1 MSRWQT
7 GMRRAWQRVR
17 EEWRAIGHLTFHT
30 PALGV
35 PSADYD
41 AYWCD
46 RLAEGPGELNG
57 FQLFRAEWSAARVA
71 PGARVVDVGCGDGG
85 ILARMRELKSI
96 VPLGADVSPFVLA
109 FLEERGIEA
118 VRLDLQSPGMAS
130 LPPADHILFF
140 EVLEH
145 LPNPEEVLRDALG
158 RARKSVF
165 FSVPN
170 SGYFPYRLR
179 MLRGRFPM
187 QWRVHP
193 GEHLRFW
200 TLTDMRWWLRALGVE
215 ERSELVAYRGIPVL
229 NRLWP
234 GLFGMGLLCEVRAT
248 NPPTSS
254 SSDAEAA

>member
-1 MSRWQT
+1 MS
-7 GMRRAWQRVR
+7 GPSVLRRAWRRAR
-17 EEWRAIGHLTFHT
+17 EEVRAIARLTFHT

-41 AYWCD
+41 AYWRD
-46 RLAEGPGELNG
+46 RLAAEPGELNG
-57 FQLFRAEWSAARVA
+57 FQRFRADWTAARVA
-71 PGARVVDVGCGDGG
+71 PGARVMDVGCGDGG
-85 ILARMRELKSI
+85 ILARLRELKAI
-96 VPLGADVSPFVLA
+96 TPVGADVSPYVLA
-109 FLEERGIEA
+109 YLEKRGIEA
-118 VRLDLQSPGMAS
+118 VRLDLKDSGIAS
-130 LPPADHILFF
+130 LPTADHILYF

-145 LPNPEEVLRDALG
+145 LPNPEEVLREALAHAG
-158 RARKSVF
+158 KSVF

-179 MLRGRFPM
+179 LLLGRFPM

-200 TLTDMRWWLRALGVE
+200 TLADMRWWLRSLGLA

-234 GLFGMGLLCEVRAT
+234 GLFGMGLLCEVRCL
-248 NPPTSS
+248 PR
-254 SSDAEAA
+254 AENRA